1 MGPRWDHSSVCGSA
15 SKITFK
21 VRTRALTS
29 SAAFDAFVA
38 EGIRV
43 ARGVR
48 PPRWASRWGS
58 GGW

>member
-1 MGPRWDHSSVCGSA
+1 MGPRWDHSSMCGSA

-48 PPRWASRWGS
+48 PPR
-58 GGW
+58 